1 MVQNISVAYF
11 PVVDTGDVV
20 YYNLRILS
28 ATIMICY
35 DREDCRKYN
44 TTASSTEV
52 NTRDDRGVLVQY
64 ITGALS
70 TGVIKGE
77 DRTFYSTK

>member
-1 MVQNISVAYF
+1 MIIEAFLVQNISVEYF

-20 YYNLRILS
+20 HYNLRILS

-44 TTASSTEV
+44 TTA
-52 NTRDDRGVLVQY
+52 
-64 ITGALS
+64 
-70 TGVIKGE
+70 
-77 DRTFYSTK
+77 

>member
-1 MVQNISVAYF
+1 MTTGRFVLLYGTGTLSAGVITAFVVQNISVAYF

-20 YYNLRILS
+20 HYNLRILS

-44 TTASSTEV
+44 TTA
-52 NTRDDRGVLVQY
+52 
-64 ITGALS
+64 
-70 TGVIKGE
+70 
-77 DRTFYSTK
+77 